1 MVNGLS
7 KIELWRNRSYTLLET
22 VLSYLILVEIKKK
35 TTLKCR
41 SFTTYLE
48 AVMMK
53 IGTGDEAVRVT
64 QFLPGPQQLTNMIR
78 SRILNQAKVIR
89 QTGDVL
95 LAVKS
100 TVKQIF
106 Y

>member
-1 MVNGLS
+1 
-7 KIELWRNRSYTLLET
+7 
-22 VLSYLILVEIKKK
+22 
-35 TTLKCR
+35 
-41 SFTTYLE
+41 
-48 AVMMK
+48 MMK
-53 IGTGDEAVRVT
+53 IGTGDKVVRVT
-64 QFLPGPQQLTNMIR
+64 QFLPGPQQLTNMIP

-95 LAVKS
+95 FAEKS